1 LTTGPCQEYL
11 DVIEKDS
18 VAGRAAAAARRL
30 IEEFGRDG
38 SAPAAVMAARDLAAA
53 ADAALQAAVDRAR
66 SAGQSWREIGDVLG
80 TSRQAAFQR
89 FGHPVDPRTGT
100 PMSRDVPAGTAD
112 RAVTI
117 FCWHNEGRWAE
128 IIAQMDENMR
138 ARHDPDLMAGAW
150 ARLAGMFGRLERIGE
165 PLASR
170 TGDDTLVEMP
180 LQFEAGDAR
189 GIVRFSQNG
198 QIAGMGIRPASP

>member
-1 LTTGPCQEYL
+1 M
-11 DVIEKDS
+11 
-18 VAGRAAAAARRL
+18 AGRAAAAAQRL

-38 SAPAAVMAARDLAAA
+38 SAQAAVTAARDLAAA

-100 PMSRDVPAGTAD
+100 PMSRDVPVGVAD

-117 FCWHNEGRWAE
+117 FYWHNEGRWAE
-128 IIAQMDENMR
+128 IIAQMDKNMR

-150 ARLAGMFGRLERIGE
+150 ARLAGMVGRLERIGE
-165 PLASR
+165 PFASR

-189 GIVRFSQNG
+189 GIVRFSRDG